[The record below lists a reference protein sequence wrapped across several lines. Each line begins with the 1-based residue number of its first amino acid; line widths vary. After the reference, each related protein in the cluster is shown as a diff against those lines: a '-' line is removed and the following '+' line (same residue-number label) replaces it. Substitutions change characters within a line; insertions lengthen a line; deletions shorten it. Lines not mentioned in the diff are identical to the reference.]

1 MKLFSWKKWLSKIFS
16 NFFNCSFMIFICSFA
31 AVSAL
36 DYEVNFL
43 FVICIVYCTYLIM
56 LNCKTRLLETGVRR
70 IPLLLDLKNTST
82 AHKYIEK
89 QTDWGTRP
97 LIEIVYFLKMP
108 KLWLQAY
115 LDSNV
120 PFSVG
125 LVALETALF
134 IFGFWYGRL
143 KWWGGLQLPH

>member
-1 MKLFSWKKWLSKIFS
+1 MRKIKLFSWKKWLSKIFS

-56 LNCKTRLLETGVRR
+56 LNCKTRLLETGLRR

-82 AHKYIEK
+82 AHTQIYRK
-89 QTDWGTRP
+89 TDAYRDCLLLKNAKTVTSGILGFKCPIFSWFGCFGNRYFSFWF
-97 LIEIVYFLKMP
+97 LI
-108 KLWLQAY
+108 W
-115 LDSNV
+115 
-120 PFSVG
+120 
-125 LVALETALF
+125 
-134 IFGFWYGRL
+134 
-143 KWWGGLQLPH
+143 